1 MGLVQVK
8 TLYPADKVAR
18 LAELARANQR
28 SVAAELRVAL
38 DRHLA
43 DAQKKKGV
51 ES

>member
-1 MGLVQVK
+1 MGLIQVK

-18 LAELARANQR
+18 LTELARANQR
-28 SVAAELRVAL
+28 SIAAELRVAL

-43 DAQKKKGV
+43 DTQKKKGV

>member
-1 MGLVQVK
+1 MELVQVK

-18 LAELARANQR
+18 LAELAKQNQR

-43 DAQKKKGV
+43 NAGKRKA
-51 ES
+51 S